1 VLFDKINYFLHF
13 STYKQVIYLKPNK
26 TLKKLTKKSSQ
37 QKLSTQKQS
46 KGKNTLKKR
55 KNMEVVLAFD
65 KITNSSCGDY
75 SMQVE
80 Y

>member
-1 VLFDKINYFLHF
+1 M
-13 STYKQVIYLKPNK
+13 KPNK
-26 TLKKLTKKSSQ
+26 TLKRLTKKIEPT
-37 QKLSTQKQS
+37 KAEHS
-46 KGKNTLKKR
+46 KTEQGKEHPKKR
-55 KNMEVVLAFD
+55 KNMEVALAFD